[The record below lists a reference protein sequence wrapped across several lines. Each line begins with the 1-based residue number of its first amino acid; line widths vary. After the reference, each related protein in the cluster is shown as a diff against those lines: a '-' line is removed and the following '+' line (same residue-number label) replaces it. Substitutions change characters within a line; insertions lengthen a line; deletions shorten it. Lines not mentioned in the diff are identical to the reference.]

1 MDLGFYGAIR
11 AVSPV
16 GGSSGHQREPPDPR
30 RPVAREEGDL
40 AFRPRCPQGAR
51 GDVAAPASLP
61 GGGHEEWQ
69 VVEGG
74 EDYDN
79 AKSSTQAQA
88 GWDMSL
94 ARGWR
99 GTWGLLR
106 AGSGASTSQAGS

>member
-79 AKSSTQAQA
+79 AKKLDTSS
-88 GWDMSL
+88 S
-94 ARGWR
+94 
-99 GTWGLLR
+99 GL
-106 AGSGASTSQAGS
+106 GHVSGERLEGNMGPP